1 MKVAAL
7 RLLMVAGWT
16 VVLPLI
22 GFLVFGILT
31 IIPLFGLFLGL
42 ELLPFI
48 YAAGAAPAFVT
59 AAAFEL
65 LFRRWE
71 LARSLAATMAMGAM
85 SSVLW
90 MTGIQYVS
98 SGLDGTPFNYVYFA
112 LAVSGAFSAALM
124 PLTRFAKDRRRWR

>member
-1 MKVAAL
+1 MKDAAL
-7 RLLMVAGWT
+7 RLLMAAGWT

-22 GFLVFGILT
+22 GFQVFGILT

-42 ELLPFI
+42 KLLPFI

-65 LFRRWE
+65 LFRRWG
-71 LARSLAATMAMGAM
+71 LARSLFATTALGAM

-90 MTGIQYVS
+90 MTGLLYIS
-98 SGLDGTPFNYVYFA
+98 SGRDEAPFNYMYFA
-112 LAVSGAFSAALM
+112 LAISGAFSAALM